1 MCGPDQAQTNLEQN
15 QAQFYSQLRDQDQTL
30 FGEDQGI
37 LQQLQSVYSPI
48 LQAGPNQ
55 NGFSDA
61 EETTLNSQATEGVAQ
76 NYRAASTALK
86 EEQAAEGGG
95 NSYLPSGAHESAQ
108 AGLDASAAS
117 TLSGEQLQIKQAGF
131 DQGYKQFT
139 QATNALEGASSLMNP
154 AGTASVAN
162 QAGSDENATS
172 SAIAQENDSWMAPLA
187 GAVGAVG
194 GAATAKFIH

>member
-1 MCGPDQAQTNLEQN
+1 MCGPDQAQTQLEQN
-15 QAQFYSQLRDQDQTL
+15 QAEFYGQLRQQDQTL

-37 LQQLQSVYSPI
+37 LTQLQSVYAPV
-48 LQAGPNQ
+48 LAAGPNQ
-55 NGFSDA
+55 YGFSDA
-61 EETTLNSQATEGVAQ
+61 EDTLLNSQATEGVAQ

-95 NSYLPSGAHESAQ
+95 NSYLPSGSHESAQ
-108 AGLDASAAS
+108 AELNASAAR
-117 TLSGEQLQIKQAGF
+117 TMSGEQLQIKQAGF
-131 DQGYKQFT
+131 DQGYKQFA
-139 QATNALEGASSLMNP
+139 QATTALEGASSLMNP
-154 AGTASVAN
+154 AGTAAVAN

-172 SAIAQENDSWMAPLA
+172 SAIASENSSWMAPLA